1 MAEIYGDGWIS
12 MGGEVM
18 EAVLTT
24 LWIWKQVMKKLS
36 VDYIIKKGVE
46 VSCIHQEPRRGDK
59 QDFSGHVDR
68 RRGLETFCHPQV
80 KFRI

>member
-1 MAEIYGDGWIS
+1 

-18 EAVLTT
+18 EAVLAT

-36 VDYIIKKGVE
+36 VDHIVKKEGVE
-46 VSCIHQEPRRGDK
+46 VCGIHQEARRGDK
-59 QDFSGHVDR
+59 QYFSGQVDK

-80 KFRI
+80 KFRD